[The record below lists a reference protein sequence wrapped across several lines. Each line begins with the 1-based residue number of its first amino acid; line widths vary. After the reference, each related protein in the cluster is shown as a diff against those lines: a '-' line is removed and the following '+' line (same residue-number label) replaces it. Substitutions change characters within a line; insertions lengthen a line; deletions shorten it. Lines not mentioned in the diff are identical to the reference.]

1 MMIETERFGSIDI
14 NNCKVIKFL
23 NGLPGFEELKE
34 FIILEA
40 DESKPLYWLQ
50 STENMHV
57 CLPMIIPFELMED
70 YFVEIHD
77 SELNDIDITDQNDLM
92 LMNVVVIPEDITK
105 MTANMA
111 APIVINAKSG
121 IGKQIIIDSKELSVR
136 HPIYE
141 SIMQKLKGV
150 EADAG
155 SLS

>member
-14 NNCKVIKFL
+14 NNCKAIKFL

-50 STENMHV
+50 STENMYI

-70 YFVEIHD
+70 YFIEIHD
-77 SELNDIDITDQNDLM
+77 NELNDINITNQNDLM

-121 IGKQIIIDSKELSVR
+121 IGKQIIIDSKEFSVR
-136 HPIYE
+136 YPIYE
-141 SIMQKLKGV
+141 SIMRKLKGV